1 MRKLCLLLLALVLSP
16 LVSAATEVRAI
27 RSWSAPD
34 QTRLVFDISAPL
46 EHQLFTLDSPD
57 RLVLDLKKPRF
68 SGRAPG
74 PAGSDRFIEGMRTG
88 IREGRDLRVVLDLKQ
103 PVKFK
108 SFLLEPNEQY
118 GHRLVVDVEAK
129 NPDSASKAITI
140 SKSSTASETDTSGKA
155 SSTESKG
162 DGPAASVPVV
172 ARSLPSAGDGGRD
185 LIVAIDAGH
194 GGEDPG
200 AIGPKGT
207 REKDVVLSIAR
218 RLKKAVDAEPG
229 MKGVLIRSGDYYVP
243 LRKRMALARKHK
255 ADFFVSIHADAF
267 RDHRARGS
275 SVYVLSRK
283 GASSEAAR
291 WLAQKENAADFVGGV
306 SLDDKDDVL
315 ASVLLDLSQTASM
328 QASHDA
334 AEQVLRNLKSLGR
347 VHSSKVQQ
355 ARFVVLKSPDIPSML
370 VETAFISNPAEEKN
384 LRSAAHQEKLA
395 RAILGGVRDYFQRD
409 PPPDTWLAMNERAKP
424 RTHVCEA
431 GDTLSEIA
439 NRYGTSLAGLR
450 RHNDLKSDRIRVGQ
464 VLKIPL
470 DT

>member
-1 MRKLCLLLLALVLSP
+1 MMRKFYLLLLALVLSP
-16 LVSAATEVRAI
+16 LASAATEVRAI

-57 RLVLDLKKPRF
+57 RLVVDLKKSSF
-68 SGRAPG
+68 SGKAPA
-74 PAGSDRFIEGMRTG
+74 PAGSDRFIERMRTG
-88 IREGRDLRVVLDLKQ
+88 IREGNDLRVVLDLKQ

-118 GHRLVVDVEAK
+118 GHRLVVDVEAR
-129 NPDSASKAITI
+129 NPEAASTTSKVDSPGSKA
-140 SKSSTASETDTSGKA
+140 
-155 SSTESKG
+155 
-162 DGPAASVPVV
+162 DGPAAAVPVV
-172 ARSLPSAGDGGRD
+172 AKSLPSAGGGGRD
-185 LIVAIDAGH
+185 LIIAIDAGH

-200 AIGPKGT
+200 AIGRKGT

-218 RLKKAVDAEPG
+218 RLKTAVDAEPG
-229 MKGVLIRSGDYYVP
+229 MKGVLIRSGDYYIP

-291 WLAQKENAADFVGGV
+291 WLAQKENSADFVGGV

-334 AEQVLRNLKSLGR
+334 AEQVLRNLRSLGR
-347 VHSSKVQQ
+347 VHSTKVQQ

-395 RAILGGVRDYFQRD
+395 RAILGGIRDYFQRD
-409 PPPDTWLAMNERAKP
+409 PPPDTWLAMNERARP

-439 NRYGTSLAGLR
+439 NRYGTSLTGLR
-450 RHNDLKSDRIRVGQ
+450 RHNGLKSDSIRVGQ

>member
-1 MRKLCLLLLALVLSP
+1 MRKLYFLLLALVLSP
-16 LVSAATEVRAI
+16 LASAATEVRAI

-57 RLVLDLKKPRF
+57 RLVLDLKKSRF
-68 SGRAPG
+68 TGKAPA
-74 PAGSDRFIEGMRTG
+74 PAGSDRFIERMRTG
-88 IREGRDLRVVLDLKQ
+88 IREGTDLRVVLDLKQ
-103 PVKFK
+103 AVKFK
-108 SFLLEPNEQY
+108 SFLLEPNDQY
-118 GHRLVVDVEAK
+118 GHRLVVDVEAR
-129 NPDSASKAITI
+129 NPDTGDKTSTNSQVAS
-140 SKSSTASETDTSGKA
+140 TS
-155 SSTESKG
+155 SKG
-162 DGPAASVPVV
+162 DAPAASVPVV

-185 LIVAIDAGH
+185 LIIAIDAGH

-218 RLKKAVDAEPG
+218 RLKKVVDAEPG

-395 RAILGGVRDYFQRD
+395 RAILGGIRDYFQRD

-424 RTHVCEA
+424 MTHVCEA

-439 NRYGTSLAGLR
+439 NRYGTTLAGLR
-450 RHNDLKSDRIRVGQ
+450 RHNGLKSDRIRVGQ

>member
-1 MRKLCLLLLALVLSP
+1 MRKIYLLLLALVLSP
-16 LVSAATEVRAI
+16 LASAATEVRAI

-34 QTRLVFDISAPL
+34 QTRLVFDISSPL

-57 RLVLDLKKPRF
+57 RLVVDLKQSRF
-68 SGRAPG
+68 SGKAPT
-74 PAGSDRFIEGMRTG
+74 PAGSDRFIQRMRTG
-88 IREGRDLRVVLDLKQ
+88 IRKGSDLRVVLDLKQ

-118 GHRLVVDVEAK
+118 GHRLVVDVEAR
-129 NPDSASKAITI
+129 NPDATSKTVTTGKVASASSKA
-140 SKSSTASETDTSGKA
+140 E
-155 SSTESKG
+155 
-162 DGPAASVPVV
+162 GPAAAAPVV
-172 ARSLPSAGDGGRD
+172 AKSLPSAGDGGRD
-185 LIVAIDAGH
+185 LIIAIDAGH

-200 AIGPKGT
+200 AIGRKGT

-218 RLKKAVDAEPG
+218 RLKKVVDAEPG
-229 MKGVLIRSGDYYVP
+229 MKGVLIRSGDYYIP

-267 RDHRARGS
+267 RDRRARGS

-370 VETAFISNPAEEKN
+370 VETAFISNPAEEKK
-384 LRSAAHQEKLA
+384 LRSAAHQEKVA
-395 RAILGGVRDYFQRD
+395 KAILGGIRDYFRRD
-409 PPPDTWLAMNERAKP
+409 PPPDTWLAMNERARP

-450 RHNDLKSDRIRVGQ
+450 RHNGLKSDRIRVGQ

>member
-1 MRKLCLLLLALVLSP
+1 MMRKFYLLLLALVLSP
-16 LVSAATEVRAI
+16 LASAATEVRAI

-57 RLVLDLKKPRF
+57 RLVVDLKKSSF
-68 SGRAPG
+68 SGKAPA
-74 PAGSDRFIEGMRTG
+74 PAGSDRFIERMRTG
-88 IREGRDLRVVLDLKQ
+88 IREGNDLRVVLDLKQ

-118 GHRLVVDVEAK
+118 GHRLVVDVEAR
-129 NPDSASKAITI
+129 NPEAASTTSKAASPG
-140 SKSSTASETDTSGKA
+140 SKA
-155 SSTESKG
+155 
-162 DGPAASVPVV
+162 DGPAAAVPVV
-172 ARSLPSAGDGGRD
+172 AKSLPSAGGGGRD
-185 LIVAIDAGH
+185 LIIAIDAGH

-200 AIGPKGT
+200 AIGRNGT

-229 MKGVLIRSGDYYVP
+229 MKGALIRSGDYYIS

-291 WLAQKENAADFVGGV
+291 WLAQKENSADFVGGV

-334 AEQVLRNLKSLGR
+334 AEQVLRNLRSLGR
-347 VHSSKVQQ
+347 VHSTKVQQ

-395 RAILGGVRDYFQRD
+395 RAILGGIRDYFQRD

-439 NRYGTSLAGLR
+439 NRYGTSLTGLR
-450 RHNDLKSDRIRVGQ
+450 RHNGLKSDRIRVGQ

>member
-1 MRKLCLLLLALVLSP
+1 M
-16 LVSAATEVRAI
+16 
-27 RSWSAPD
+27 
-34 QTRLVFDISAPL
+34 
-46 EHQLFTLDSPD
+46 
-57 RLVLDLKKPRF
+57 
-68 SGRAPG
+68 
-74 PAGSDRFIEGMRTG
+74 
-88 IREGRDLRVVLDLKQ
+88 VLDLKQ

-108 SFLLEPNEQY
+108 SFLLEPNDQY
-118 GHRLVVDVEAK
+118 GHRLVVDVEAR
-129 NPDSASKAITI
+129 NPDRAGNTGTTS
-140 SKSSTASETDTSGKA
+140 DVPGTSGKA
-155 SSTESKG
+155 
-162 DGPAASVPVV
+162 DGPAAPVPAV

-185 LIVAIDAGH
+185 LIIAIDAGH

-200 AIGPKGT
+200 AIGPRGT
-207 REKDVVLSIAR
+207 REKDVVLSIAG

-267 RDHRARGS
+267 RDQRARGS

-334 AEQVLRNLKSLGR
+334 AEQVLRNLRSLGR

-395 RAILGGVRDYFQRD
+395 RAILGGIRDYFQRD
-409 PPPDTWLAMNERAKP
+409 PPPDTWLAMNERARP

-439 NRYGTSLAGLR
+439 DRYGTSLAGLR
-450 RHNDLKSDRIRVGQ
+450 RHNGLKSDTIRVGQ